1 MFWLDCNPNLLGNIK
16 ACILLK
22 SVGNDS
28 DLKIQNSFNGTS
40 EIDKV
45 SRASARRTNMSENDF
60 HAFRTYYGNDETVF
74 EATGFEIPSITF
86 TRFPF
91 PEYHTDYDTP
101 SRLSPARLN
110 ETYDALV
117 DLINILESNSVASD
131 VATGLYCL
139 SNPKYSLYRKAQNL
153 ASPVGDF
160 KGRENWNLL

>member
-1 MFWLDCNPNLLGNIK
+1 MHLEL
-16 ACILLK
+16 
-22 SVGNDS
+22 
-28 DLKIQNSFNGTS
+28 T
-40 EIDKV
+40 
-45 SRASARRTNMSENDF
+45 M
-60 HAFRTYYGNDETVF
+60 NDETVF
-74 EATGFEIPSITF
+74 EATGLNSFDYF

-139 SNPKYSLYRKAQNL
+139 SNPKYGLYEKLRTWHLQ
-153 ASPVGDF
+153 
-160 KGRENWNLL
+160 